1 MKSCLSVQ
9 YPNPMLNYNSA
20 YEDVIIMIDSS
31 INYHFIELEVHTNMT
46 GPRHAKSYL
55 KALVIVVPKEG

>member
-1 MKSCLSVQ
+1 
-9 YPNPMLNYNSA
+9 MLNYNSA